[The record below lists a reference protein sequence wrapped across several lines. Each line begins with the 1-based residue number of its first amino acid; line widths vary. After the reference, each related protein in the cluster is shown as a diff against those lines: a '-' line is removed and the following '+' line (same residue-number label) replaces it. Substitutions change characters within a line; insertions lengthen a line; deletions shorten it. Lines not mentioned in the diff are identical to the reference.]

1 MTQVTLV
8 RHGQA
13 NSNLLDYDQLSPLG
27 QQQMHC
33 LADFY
38 RAHWANPARHSG
50 TLQRHL
56 QSDAALTEILGES
69 HTTQSNPAWNEFDFL
84 DIVSQYRPE
93 WQDPESLKYSI
104 ANEPDARRVFLRE
117 FRKAL
122 GVWMSA
128 ETTEAKEN
136 YKETWPAFNQRIR
149 DALLSLDPDHSHWVI
164 TSGGV
169 ISALIG
175 QALGL
180 NADGVIKLNFS
191 LNNASVTEVSIKG
204 DRIHLNSFN
213 QVQHFYGKDIFLS
226 YF

>member
-1 MTQVTLV
+1 MTEVTLV

-13 NSNLLDYDQLSPLG
+13 NSNLLDYDQLRPLG

-38 RAHWANPARHSG
+38 RAHWANPTRHSG
-50 TLQRHL
+50 TLQRHR

-93 WQDPESLKYSI
+93 WQDPESLKHSM

-122 GVWMSA
+122 GVWMST
-128 ETTEAKEN
+128 ETTAN

-149 DALLSLDPDHSHWVI
+149 DALFSLDPDQSHWVV

-175 QALGL
+175 LALGL
-180 NADGVIKLNFS
+180 NADGVLKLNFA
-191 LNNASVTEVSIKG
+191 LKNASVTEVSIKG
-204 DRIHLNSFN
+204 DRIRLNSFN
-213 QVQHFYGKDIFLS
+213 QVQHFYGHEYLLS
-226 YF
+226 FF

>member
-1 MTQVTLV
+1 MTEITLI

-33 LADFY
+33 LAHFY
-38 RAHWANPARHSG
+38 QPNWANPTRHSG
-50 TLQRHL
+50 TLQRHR

-69 HTTQSNPAWNEFDFL
+69 HATRNNSAWNEFDFL

-93 WQDPESLKYSI
+93 WQNPETLKDAMAS
-104 ANEPDARRVFLRE
+104 EPDAKRVFLRE

-122 GVWMSA
+122 NVWMN
-128 ETTEAKEN
+128 TEAKDQYQES
-136 YKETWPAFNQRIR
+136 WPAFNQRIR
-149 DALLSLDPDHSHWVI
+149 DTLFSLDSNQPHWVV

-175 QALGL
+175 QALRL
-180 NADGVIKLNFS
+180 NADAIIKLNFS
-191 LNNASVTEVSIKG
+191 LNNASVTQVSIKG
-204 DRIHLNSFN
+204 DRIRLNSFN
-213 QVQHFYGKDIFLS
+213 QVQHFYGRETLLS